1 MESPHAAD
9 PEGID
14 PQVVEL
20 ATTIFALARAGDTA
34 SLDAYIRAGVPAN
47 LTNDQGDTLVML
59 AAYYGHADTVECL
72 CRHGADVNRLNDRG
86 QSPLAGA
93 VFKDEDAGE
102 NPARPRRRPH
112 PTALPPST
120 RPACSAKS
128 TTWNCSTTPN
138 PSAPTS
144 ARSG

>member
-93 VFKDEDAGE
+93 VFKDEDAVVKTLLAHG
-102 NPARPRRRPH
+102 AD
-112 PTALPPST
+112 PTLGQ
-120 RPACSAKS
+120 
-128 TTWNCSTTPN
+128 
-138 PSAPTS
+138 PSAIDT
-144 ARSG
+144 ARMFGKEHYLELFDNA